1 MSTRER
7 VLEGAGLPVE
17 IGRIDREL
25 GRLWED
31 AGESRTRASLVNL
44 VLYTEDIAALD
55 ANTQLVAEIAGRHA
69 CRAIV
74 ILAEPQASSSQAR
87 AWINAHCYAA
97 GKRQICSEQIT
108 FHLEGASVSALPS
121 IVFSHLDSDLPLYF
135 WWQVPFRRPP
145 DVRLWSWV
153 DRLLYDSGTW
163 NNPVEQFAAVKEVS
177 ASGDGSM
184 ALCDLNWA
192 RVLATRF
199 AIASL
204 FDHSAALAG
213 LRKLDHVEFV
223 HAPGARTAALL
234 LLGWVAS
241 RLGWQL
247 QPMISES
254 FFLRPDGAHV
264 AFDLKECEGS
274 TVSRCSF
281 HAGASEFRVERCHGN
296 AHFEATVRGCGGSEH
311 PRIFGAGRDNLTDL
325 LVAEL
330 SRGGRHGNYR
340 RAVEAVIPIL

>member
-1 MSTRER
+1 MSAGEQ
-7 VLEGAGLPVE
+7 VIEGVGLPVE

-44 VLYTEDIAALD
+44 VLYSEDPEALD
-55 ANTQLVAEIAGRHA
+55 ENTRLVAEIAGRHA

-74 ILAEPQASSSQAR
+74 ILAQPDAVESRAR

-108 FHLEGASVSALPS
+108 FHLEGESAAALPS
-121 IVFSHLDSDLPLYF
+121 IVFSHLDSDLPLCF
-135 WWQVPFRRPP
+135 WWQGLFHRPA
-145 DVRLWSWV
+145 DARLWSWV
-153 DRLLYDSGTW
+153 DRALYDSGVW
-163 NNPVEQFAAVKEVS
+163 EEPAGQFEAVWELA
-177 ASGDGSM
+177 ASGDGV

-199 AIASL
+199 AVASL
-204 FDHSAALAG
+204 FDHSAALGA
-213 LRKLDHVEFV
+213 LRRLDRVEIA
-223 HAPGARTAALL
+223 HAPGCRTAALL

-241 RLGWQL
+241 RLGWKV
-247 QPMISES
+247 QPMISS
-254 FFLRPDGAHV
+254 GFFLADAGAHV
-264 AFDLKECEGS
+264 AFELTEAEGA

-281 HAGASEFRVERCHGN
+281 FAGPGEFRVERCD
-296 AHFEATVRGCGGSEH
+296 AHFEATVRVAGSDEH
-311 PRIFGAGRDNLTDL
+311 PRLFGAGRETLPEL
-325 LVAEL
+325 LVSEL

-340 RAVEAVIPIL
+340 RAVEAILPLL